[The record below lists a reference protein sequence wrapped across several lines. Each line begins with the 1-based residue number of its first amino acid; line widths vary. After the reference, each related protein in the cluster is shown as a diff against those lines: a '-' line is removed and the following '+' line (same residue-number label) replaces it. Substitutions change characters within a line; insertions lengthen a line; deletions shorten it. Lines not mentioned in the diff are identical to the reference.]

1 MKEYFYKIEYKYM
14 YLGTISYSFANALI
28 GTFGTVMIYKSIWN
42 IYSNINTEYYKR
54 IEGR

>member
-28 GTFGTVMIYKSIWN
+28 GTFGTVMIYKSI
-42 IYSNINTEYYKR
+42 
-54 IEGR
+54 